1 MLELREAI
9 CEKLDRENGYLTSL
23 KIFSCR
29 MEKNKVYT
37 MHARRYLILMKV

>member
-9 CEKLDRENGYLTSL
+9 CQKLDRENGLSYEP

-29 MEKNKVYT
+29 MEKTKFIQC
-37 MHARRYLILMKV
+37 MPGDI